1 MSLETNIIDGS
12 ATVTSN
18 PLDVRVTGG
27 TIRGVREGTV
37 LAWRGIP
44 YAAPPVGALR
54 FRAPQPVV
62 PWTGIREAGR
72 FGHVAPQAPRRA
84 STMHPPTSED
94 CLTINVFS
102 PGKSRRTRLS
112 LPVMVF
118 IHGGGYSVGSAQDF
132 PGQGEGFVRSG
143 RVVYVNFNYRLGALG
158 YLDFTRYSTPARPF
172 ESNLG
177 LRDQVA
183 ALKWVRDNIRAF
195 GGNPHNVTLF
205 GESAGGNAALTL
217 MTMPAARG
225 LFARVIA
232 QSPPPGAAY
241 SPELT
246 AGWAEEFV
254 TELRALSRKPS
265 PPDTVDPGDPVD
277 TVTLL
282 TEADATV
289 LTTAALAVQARS
301 PDARPGTFCLA
312 PVVDGD
318 LLPERPIDAFRH
330 GRAHRVP
337 LIIGTNDREGTVFRG
352 RVDILPTSPVRID
365 SLFRQ
370 APKHSHDA
378 MREAYPG
385 LPTRRAAFDFGGDFA
400 FWFPSVT
407 VGALHS
413 RVAPVHFYRF
423 DLAPR
428 LLRVIGLDATH
439 GIELY
444 ALFNEVDTAF
454 ARTMTSLGGRERFIS
469 AGERMRRH
477 WLHFACTGVVEP
489 SWPGYTELERHTLII
504 DHVDRV
510 ESDPRADRREVWQQ
524 FLPDL

>member
-1 MSLETNIIDGS
+1 MSIPADVLNDS
-12 ATVTSN
+12 ATPPSS
-18 PLDVRVTGG
+18 PLEVRVTGG
-27 TIRGVREGTV
+27 VIRGVREGGV

-44 YAAPPVGALR
+44 YAAPPVGDLR
-54 FRAPQPVV
+54 FRSPHPVL
-62 PWTGIREAGR
+62 PWAGIKDTSHYGD
-72 FGHVAPQAPRRA
+72 VAVQIQRRQRRGA
-84 STMHPPTSED
+84 ITRMTSSED
-94 CLTINVFS
+94 CLTINVFA
-102 PGKSRRTRLS
+102 PGVGRRTRLS

-158 YLDFTRYSTPARPF
+158 YLDFTRYSTPDRPF
-172 ESNLG
+172 ENNLG
-177 LRDQVA
+177 LRDQIA
-183 ALKWVRDNIRAF
+183 ALQWVRDNIRAF
-195 GGNPHNVTLF
+195 GGNPGAVTLF

-217 MTMPAARG
+217 MTAPAAQG
-225 LFARVIA
+225 LFSRVIA

-246 AGWAEEFV
+246 AIWAEEFV
-254 TELRALSRKPS
+254 TELRNLSPRTES
-265 PPDTVDPGDPVD
+265 VDPAD

-282 TEADATV
+282 TQTDAA
-289 LTTAALAVQARS
+289 LLATAALAVQGHS
-301 PDARPGTFCLA
+301 PDSNPGTFCLA

-318 LLPERPIDAFRH
+318 LLPERPIDAFRY

-337 LIIGTNDREGTVFRG
+337 LIIGTNDREGTIFRG
-352 RVDILPTSPVRID
+352 RVDILPTSKIRIGT
-365 SLFRQ
+365 LFSQ
-370 APKHSHDA
+370 APEHSHDA
-378 MREAYPG
+378 MRQAYPG
-385 LPTRRAAFDFGGDFA
+385 LPTRRAAFDFGGDYA

-407 VGALHS
+407 VGGLHS

-428 LLRVIGLDATH
+428 LMRVIGLDATH

-444 ALFNEVDTAF
+444 ALFNEVNTPF
-454 ARTMTSLGGRERFIS
+454 ARAMTVLGGREPFIS

-477 WLHFACTGVVEP
+477 WLRFACTGVVDH
-489 SWPGYTELERHTLII
+489 SWPRYTESERHTLII

-510 ESDPRADRREVWQQ
+510 ESDPRANRREVWQQ
-524 FLPDL
+524 FLPGL